1 MAKYNAAKHTIETDT
16 GELLATLTHSVRADE
31 GFTIADN
38 WGDSVTKELRDQI
51 EDLDAEI
58 GRIEYKND
66 ELRDEIRD
74 LERENNRLA
83 KVNGEAT
90 DRIEELE
97 AKLNKKG
104 DAQ

>member
-16 GELLATLTHSVRADE
+16 GELLATLTPAVRSDE

-38 WGDSVTKELRDQI
+38 WGDSATKELREQI

-58 GRIEYKND
+58 AEVEEKND

-74 LERENNRLA
+74 LEREKERLEKENN
-83 KVNGEAT
+83 EAT

-97 AKLNKKG
+97 AELNAKE

>member
-1 MAKYNAAKHTIETDT
+1 MAKYNAAKHTIETDA
-16 GELLATLTHSVRADE
+16 GELLATLTHSVRADD
-31 GFTIADN
+31 GFKIADN
-38 WGDSVTKELRDQI
+38 WGDSVTKDLRDQI

-58 GRIEYKND
+58 GRIESKND

-74 LERENNRLA
+74 PERENERLE
-83 KVNGEAT
+83 KENDEAT

-97 AKLNKKG
+97 AKLNEKE

>member
-31 GFTIADN
+31 AFTVADN
-38 WGDSVTKELRDQI
+38 WGDSATKELRDQI
-51 EDLDAEI
+51 EDIDAEI
-58 GRIEYKND
+58 D

-74 LERENNRLA
+74 LKRENERLE
-83 KVNGEAT
+83 KENDEAT

-97 AKLNKKG
+97 SKINEKE

>member
-1 MAKYNAAKHTIETDT
+1 MAKYNAANHIIETDT
-16 GELLATLTHSVRADE
+16 GELLATLTTSVRADE
-31 GFTIADN
+31 AFTVADN
-38 WGDSVTKELRDQI
+38 WGDSATKELRDQI

-58 GRIEYKND
+58 GRIKSKND

-74 LERENNRLA
+74 LERENTRLE
-83 KVNGEAT
+83 KENDEAT

-97 AKLNKKG
+97 SKLNEKE

>member
-1 MAKYNAAKHTIETDT
+1 MEKYNAANHTIESDT
-16 GELLATLTHSVRADE
+16 GELLATLTPAVRSDE

-38 WGDSVTKELRDQI
+38 WGESATKELRDQI

-58 GRIEYKND
+58 ARVKSKND

-74 LERENNRLA
+74 LEDDKARLEKENTGLA
-83 KVNGEAT
+83 

-97 AKLNKKG
+97 AELNAKE

>member
-16 GELLATLTHSVRADE
+16 GELLAALTHSVRADE
-31 GFTIADN
+31 AFTIADN
-38 WGDSVTKELRDQI
+38 WGDSATKELRDQI

-58 GRIEYKND
+58 GRIESKND

-74 LERENNRLA
+74 LERENKRLE
-83 KVNGEAT
+83 KENDEAT

-97 AKLNKKG
+97 AKLNEKE